1 MRLAGIFVRFNENS
15 VVLVN
20 KRIVPISNRV
30 SGPILRELCMRFPS
44 LGCITRLLI

>member
-20 KRIVPISNRV
+20 KRTVPISNRV
-30 SGPILRELCMRFPS
+30 FGPILRELCMRFPS